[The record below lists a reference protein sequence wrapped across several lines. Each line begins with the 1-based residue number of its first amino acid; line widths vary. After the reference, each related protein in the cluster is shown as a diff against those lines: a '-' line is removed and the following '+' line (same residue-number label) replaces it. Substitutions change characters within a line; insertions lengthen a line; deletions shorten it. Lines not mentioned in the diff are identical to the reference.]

1 MNLSANKALSRTIII
16 LAVLAAT
23 AFFALYAYTHRPLDR
38 ISDDLRDDETINFFA
53 LGDQGSGEIKQW
65 EVARAMEK
73 LAETQRDLDFVV
85 LMGDNFYVK
94 NELTLDS
101 PDWMSKFEHVYAG
114 KYLNAA
120 PFYAVLGNHDYGKS
134 DGAEDDESHS
144 SKKHAKAK
152 QNPEVQLEYASK
164 HMGSN
169 RWRMPAHYY
178 SADFG
183 SVQGQILLRMVF
195 LDTNLPHDE
204 LLKEADFIRKQFS
217 ASSGKTVWKIVVAH
231 HPVRTYGKH
240 FGEMQE
246 IEETLLPALKDTHVD
261 LYLSGHDHNQQ
272 VIAGDGEP
280 VYVVSGGGGSRLYD
294 IRRQSPDLKFSR
306 AAAGFVNV
314 SVDKAALNFS
324 IRYADGTAAASYRI
338 DRNCGQARASCL
350 QPAL

>member
-1 MNLSANKALSRTIII
+1 MHPRANIVMRRAIII
-16 LAVLAAT
+16 LAVLASA

-38 ISDDLRDDETINFFA
+38 ISDDLRDDESINFYA
-53 LGDQGSGEIKQW
+53 IGDQGSGEVKQW

-134 DGAEDDESHS
+134 DGAEDEGSHS
-144 SKKHAKAK
+144 PKKHVKVK
-152 QNPEVQLEYASK
+152 QNPEVQLEYASR

-169 RWRMPAHYY
+169 RWRMPDHYY

-183 SVQGQILLRMVF
+183 KVQGQILLRMVF
-195 LDTNLPHDE
+195 LDTNLPHED

-217 ASSGKTVWKIVVAH
+217 APSGQAMWKIVVAH

-246 IEETLLPALKDTHVD
+246 IEETLLPALKETHVD

-272 VIAGDGEP
+272 VIARDGEP
-280 VYVVSGGGGSRLYD
+280 FYVVSGGGGSRLYD
-294 IRRQSPDLKFSR
+294 IGRQSPDLKFSR
-306 AAAGFVNV
+306 AASGFVNV
-314 SVDKAALNFS
+314 SVDKATLNFS
-324 IRYADGTAAASYRI
+324 IHDAGGTASASYKI
-338 DRNCGQARASCL
+338 DRNCSQGKASCL